1 MKNNNNTTIIWMVQH
16 HLIYQVKHTLEVRSI
31 TLNVEYKPKQDLNK
45 QTKKLKEIDEIEE
58 NEISAGKWALK
69 SENRKKS
76 HTDLLVAKW
85 NG

>member
-1 MKNNNNTTIIWMVQH
+1 MVQH

-58 NEISAGKWALK
+58 NEISAGK
-69 SENRKKS
+69 
-76 HTDLLVAKW
+76 
-85 NG
+85 